1 MGADPSKPGTSRD
14 TQTVAVVLATTPAAG
29 LPWSD
34 GARSDGTLLERLTEQ
49 LLSLPVR
56 EVLIVVRSTD
66 VQAGGWWEQVAASG
80 PRRQI
85 CVSEGLAEDLRIVAK
100 TARAS
105 TSPVAVL
112 AADVVAHTEALSLLL
127 QHPARPTGAIV
138 ADGDPAPLRP
148 PVRTEWGRVVS
159 AGTSFHEVE
168 WANGTFRG
176 VLQVGEAHLAGLAD
190 VAEDLADLAQRR
202 HLGRVGDGEAPEL
215 LLTGLVR
222 AGVKVHAVVPGP
234 LHCARVGSR
243 PAAERAVRELADV
256 DEAQARLDAAV
267 KSGDGFFATHCVS
280 SWSRH
285 LIRPAARL
293 GLTPNTVTGIS
304 VAFAAIAAVWFS
316 DGHRAG
322 LVVGAVALYLSFV
335 FDCLDGQLARYTRRF
350 SPLGSW
356 LDAICDRFKE
366 YLVYVGLAAGYVAA
380 PGATWQIWGL
390 AVAAMLLQAIR
401 HMVDFS
407 YAGAV
412 TDRAR
417 AADLRASA
425 PRSMAVPWDEAPA
438 AAAAKGT
445 GSVLALSRRLD
456 ALSGARG
463 VVYWAKKMIVLPIGE
478 RMALI
483 SVTAALFDARVTFL
497 ALLGWGVVALAYTTA
512 GRMVRSFA

>member
-14 TQTVAVVLATTPAAG
+14 TETVAVVLATSPAAG

-34 GARSDGTLLERLTEQ
+34 GARSEGSLLERLTAQ
-49 LLSLPVR
+49 LLTLPVR
-56 EVLIVVRSTD
+56 EVLVVVRSQD
-66 VQAGGWWEQVAASG
+66 AQAGGWEKGAESG
-80 PRRQI
+80 PRHQI
-85 CVSEGLAEDLRIVAK
+85 CVSDGLAEDLRIVAK

-127 QHPARPTGAIV
+127 GHPARPTGAIV
-138 ADGDPAPLRP
+138 ASGDPAPLRP

-176 VLQVGEAHLAGLAD
+176 VLQVGESHLAGLAD
-190 VAEDLADLAQRR
+190 IAEDLADLAQRR
-202 HLGRVGDGEAPEL
+202 HLGRVGDGEVPEL

-222 AGVKVHAVVPGP
+222 AGVQVHAVALGT
-234 LHCARVGSR
+234 LHCGRAGTR

-256 DEAQARLDAAV
+256 DEAQARLGAAV
-267 KSGDGFFATHCVS
+267 KSGDGFFTTHCVS

-304 VAFAAIAAVWFS
+304 VGFAAIAAIWFS
-316 DGHRAG
+316 DGNRAG

-335 FDCLDGQLARYTRRF
+335 LDCLDGQLARYTRRF
-350 SPLGSW
+350 SPLGGW
-356 LDAICDRFKE
+356 LDAICDRLKE
-366 YLVYVGLAAGYVAA
+366 YLVYVGLAAGY
-380 PGATWQIWGL
+380 ATLPDKAWEIWAL
-390 AVAAMLLQAIR
+390 AVAAMVLQTIR

-412 TDRAR
+412 ADRAR
-417 AADLRASA
+417 AAGRRAAA

-456 ALSGARG
+456 ALSGAKR
-463 VVYWAKKMIVLPIGE
+463 VAYWAKKMIVLPIGE

-497 ALLGWGVVALAYTTA
+497 ALLGWGTVALAYTAA
-512 GRMVRSFA
+512 GRMARSFA